1 MRQTD
6 SVSIFPDGLRS
17 LDELQVTTFLP
28 FQGAERTD
36 GGEGDDG
43 DISSLEQREPVVVAS
58 EVILEVT
65 QTW

>member
-28 FQGAERTD
+28 FQGAETTD

-43 DISSLEQREPVVVAS
+43 DI
-58 EVILEVT
+58 
-65 QTW
+65 